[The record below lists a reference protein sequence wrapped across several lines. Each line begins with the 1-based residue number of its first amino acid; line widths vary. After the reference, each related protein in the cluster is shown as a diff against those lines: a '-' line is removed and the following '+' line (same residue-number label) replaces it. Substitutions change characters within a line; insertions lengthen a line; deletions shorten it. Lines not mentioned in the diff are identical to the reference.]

1 MKKKSKILIIAIL
14 VFLLCGCTQTL
25 KGEDK
30 KAVINEKTGQTVTSN
45 IVCKPKDKDVIK
57 IYEDAKVDLSKLPEC
72 EKLTLTSKYEGLWY
86 NIFVR
91 PLAFVI
97 IKIGTFVKSYGVA
110 IIIMTLLIRL
120 VLYPITR
127 KTANQSELMK
137 KAKPDLD
144 RLEKKYKDK
153 TDQESQM
160 QKSQETMAIYK
171 KYGMNPISGCL
182 FAFLQLPIFFAFLE
196 AINRVPAIFEDT
208 FLTLNLGTTPWIAI
222 KSGSYQYIIL
232 NLLIAAV
239 TYFSFKNTTA
249 DTSMVGGN
257 NQQKITTL
265 IMTISIIFIS
275 FRLPAAIAI
284 YWIFNSGFTILQ
296 NLLVR
301 RGKKDDKKA

>member
-1 MKKKSKILIIAIL
+1 MKKTSKILIVSLL
-14 VFLLCGCTQTL
+14 VFLLCGCTKTL
-25 KGEDK
+25 KSEDN
-30 KAVINEKTGQTVTSN
+30 KAVVNEKTGQTVTEN
-45 IVCKPKDKDVIK
+45 IVCKPKDEDVIK
-57 IYEDAKVDLSKLPEC
+57 LYEENKVDLSKLPEC
-72 EKLTLTSKYEGLWY
+72 EKLKITSKYEGLWY
-86 NIFVR
+86 NVFVR

-120 VLYPITR
+120 VLYQITR
-127 KTANQSELMK
+127 KTANQSEIMK

-144 RLEKKYKDK
+144 KLEKKYKDK

-171 KYGMNPISGCL
+171 KYGINPVSGCL

-208 FLTLNLGTTPWIAI
+208 FLTLNLGTTPWVAI
-222 KSGSYQYIIL
+222 GSGHYQYIIL
-232 NLLIAAV
+232 NLLIAAT
-239 TYFSFKNTTA
+239 TYFSFRNTTA

-257 NQQKITTL
+257 NQQKLTTI
-265 IMTISIIFIS
+265 IMTLSIIFIS

-284 YWIFNSGFTILQ
+284 YWVFNSGFTILQ
-296 NLLVR
+296 NLLVK
-301 RGKKDDKKA
+301 RGKKDVGKA

>member
-1 MKKKSKILIIAIL
+1 MKKKNKILIIVML

-30 KAVINEKTGQTVTSN
+30 KAVINKKTGQTVTEN

-57 IYEDAKVDLSKLPEC
+57 IYEDNKIDLTKLPDC
-72 EKLTLTSKYEGLWY
+72 EKLTFTTKYEGLWY
-86 NIFVR
+86 NVFVR
-91 PLAFVI
+91 PLAYVLV
-97 IKIGTFVKSYGVA
+97 KIGTFVKSYAVS

-120 VLYPITR
+120 VLYPVTK
-127 KTANQSELMK
+127 KTANQSELLK
-137 KAKPDLD
+137 KAKPELD
-144 RLEKKYKDK
+144 RLEKKYQDK

-160 QKSQETMAIYK
+160 QKSQETMLIYK
-171 KYGMNPISGCL
+171 KYGINPVSGCL

-208 FLTLNLGTTPWIAI
+208 FLTLNLGTTPWVAIA
-222 KSGSYQYIIL
+222 SGHYQYIIL

-249 DTSMVGGN
+249 DTSAVGGM
-257 NQQKITTL
+257 NQQKLMTIF
-265 IMTISIIFIS
+265 MTISIIFIS

-284 YWIFNSGFTILQ
+284 YWVFNSGFTILQ

-301 RGKKDDKKA
+301 RGKDDVRKA